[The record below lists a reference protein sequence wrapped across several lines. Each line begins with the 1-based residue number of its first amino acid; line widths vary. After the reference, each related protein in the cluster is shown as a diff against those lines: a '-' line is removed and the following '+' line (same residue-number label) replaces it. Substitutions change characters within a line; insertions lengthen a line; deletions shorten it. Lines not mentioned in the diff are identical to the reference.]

1 MGFDSDTFKF
11 GNHPYFPSLA
21 KMERRGGRFTGCD
34 PLE

>member
-11 GNHPYFPSLA
+11 GNHLYSPSLA
-21 KMERRGGRFTGCD
+21 KMGRRGGRFTGCD